1 MDAKGFTE
9 RISRDRN
16 RERYMERHFNIL
28 RMLPPGKNFWIG
40 NSYSCTYTVLLTV
53 MCLQTGCFP
62 WTICEKRLLDEYRQL
77 GEDIESGGSSLRCRM
92 NLRGKRY
99 KIRSKVWFVIWSLKS
114 SRKKPLCGLLSNF
127 FHCRKI
133 HKSRIIT
140 YRIKLPFTLIVD
152 QAEGNKAKPTPN
164 QFLNNFTISCRS
176 L

>member
-62 WTICEKRLLDEYRQL
+62 
-77 GEDIESGGSSLRCRM
+77 
-92 NLRGKRY
+92 
-99 KIRSKVWFVIWSLKS
+99 
-114 SRKKPLCGLLSNF
+114 
-127 FHCRKI
+127 
-133 HKSRIIT
+133 
-140 YRIKLPFTLIVD
+140 
-152 QAEGNKAKPTPN
+152 
-164 QFLNNFTISCRS
+164 
-176 L
+176 